1 MMFARQLTLLMD
13 TIEVS
18 VSELATYAQIDRTG
32 ISRMKN
38 GSRQPKQSGVSIRKL
53 LHGMISYC
61 DESGKTDTLQK
72 LIGAENSTAEE
83 DLAQALKQW
92 LYMGSTPEDT
102 EKEIPSRRQVS
113 AHLFGTRLNAVMDLA
128 DISNIRLSK
137 LVYAD
142 ASLIS
147 RYRRSVRRPKSGS
160 NMARRISRVLWERLE
175 RAGRIPELC
184 ELMKTSEADEQT
196 FYTWLYE
203 SKKQDQ
209 PDLITPEKML
219 YLLNAQVP
227 VSHNAGHEMP
237 SLPETEV
244 KDIYYGTA
252 GLRSAVLR
260 FLKYAAE
267 HQVPQIYLYSDEN
280 MSWLSGD
287 PQFFRLWG
295 ALMQRCMQNH
305 TKITIIHYMN
315 RNMNE
320 LNDAIAGWM
329 PLYLSGM
336 ISSYFCRKNERFPF
350 VNTIFLIPGA
360 ACIRASHVRGS
371 ETEGIY
377 HYHTDSRSLNQLE
390 KEYRS
395 LITQASPLFAILPGM
410 HVPEDNKQVIIRNT
424 LPLGTMSRETV
435 CSFHDAKLYSA
446 WEAVRYCFEKTLME
460 FIPVREPGRHILTEA
475 IEGVPQATY
484 TGEQYRHHLEDI
496 RKLAEEN
503 PGYEPVFLT
512 TQCPF
517 DNVRVYITETKVS
530 AVRIDP
536 SPITFETSH
545 PQLRQAFMDYAL
557 SFRNIANTI

>member
-1 MMFARQLTLLMD
+1 MFAHQLSLLLDTL
-13 TIEVS
+13 EVS
-18 VSELATYAQIDRTG
+18 LTNLAVYVQIDRTG
-32 ISRMKN
+32 ISRMKS
-38 GSRQPKQSGVSIRKL
+38 GSRVPKQNGASIRKL
-53 LHGMISYC
+53 LHGIISYC
-61 DESGKTDTLQK
+61 ADNGKTDTLRK
-72 LIGAENSTAEE
+72 LIGEKNAISEA
-83 DLAQALKQW
+83 DLAQVLKQW
-92 LYMGSTPEDT
+92 LYMDSTT
-102 EKEIPSRRQVS
+102 ENTAQQLSSRKHASV
-113 AHLFGTRLNAVMDLA
+113 HLFGTRLNAVMDLA
-128 DISNIRLSK
+128 DISNIRLSR
-137 LVYAD
+137 LVYVD

-147 RYRRSVRRPKSGS
+147 RYRNSQRRPKTGS

-175 RAGRIPELC
+175 KVGMIRELC
-184 ELMKTSEADEQT
+184 MMMKCPEADEQAL
-196 FYTWLYE
+196 YAWLFDYE
-203 SKKQDQ
+203 KQPE
-209 PDLITPEKML
+209 PDLMMPEKML
-219 YLLNAQVP
+219 TLLNTRVP
-227 VSHNAGHEMP
+227 LPQTVGQEILE
-237 SLPETEV
+237 LPETEV
-244 KDIYYGTA
+244 RDIYYGIA
-252 GLRSAVLR
+252 GMRSAVLR

-267 HQVPQIYLYSDEN
+267 HQVPQMFLYSDEN
-280 MSWLSGD
+280 MEWLSGD

-295 ALMQRCMQNH
+295 TLMQTCMQNH

-360 ACIRASHVRGS
+360 ACIRASRVRGS

-435 CSFHDAKLYSA
+435 CSFHDAELYSA

-557 SFRNIANTI
+557 SLRNIANTI

>member
-1 MMFARQLTLLMD
+1 MMFARQLTLLMN
-13 TIEVS
+13 TLNVS

-38 GSRQPKQSGVSIRKL
+38 GSRQPKQSGVSVRKL
-53 LHGMISYC
+53 LHGIIQYC
-61 DESGKTDTLQK
+61 AESGKTSALQK
-72 LIGAENSTAEE
+72 LIGAEDTTAQEE
-83 DLAQALKQW
+83 LARALKQW
-92 LYMGSTPEDT
+92 LYMGSTSEDT
-102 EKEIPSRRQVS
+102 EEQIPSRRQVS

-147 RYRRSVRRPKSGS
+147 RYRRSERRPKSGS

-184 ELMKTSEADEQT
+184 ELMKTSEADEQA
-196 FYTWLYE
+196 FYAWLFE
-203 SKKQDQ
+203 NEKQAQ
-209 PDLITPEKML
+209 PAMITPEKIL
-219 YLLNAQVP
+219 TLLNTRIPMTQAVRQELP
-227 VSHNAGHEMP
+227 A
-237 SLPETEV
+237 LPETEER
-244 KDIYYGTA
+244 DIYYGTA

-267 HQVPQIYLYSDEN
+267 HQVPQMYLYSDEN

-295 ALMQRCMQNH
+295 ALMQRCIQNH
-305 TKITIIHYMN
+305 TKIKIIHYVK

-320 LNDAIAGWM
+320 LNDAIAGWL

-336 ISSYFCRKNERFPF
+336 ISSYFCRKDERFPF
-350 VNTIFLIPGA
+350 VNTIFLIPGS
-360 ACIRASHVRGS
+360 ACIRASHVQGM
-371 ETEGIY
+371 EAEGIY
-377 HYHTDSRSLNQLE
+377 HYHTDSRALTQFE

-410 HVPEDNKQVIIRNT
+410 HVPEEKKQIILRNT

-435 CSFHDAKLYSA
+435 CSFHDEQLYAA
-446 WEAVRYCFEKTLME
+446 WKAVRYHPDEPLTE
-460 FIPVREPGRHILTEA
+460 YIPVREPDTQIFTEA
-475 IEGVPQATY
+475 VEGAPRAVY
-484 TGEQYRHHLEDI
+484 TPEQYKHHLEDI
-496 RKLAEEN
+496 RRLASED
-503 PGYEPVFLT
+503 PGYEPVFLS
-512 TQCPF
+512 QCPF
-517 DNVRVYITETKVS
+517 DNVRIYITETKVS
-530 AVRIDP
+530 VIRIDP

-545 PQLRQAFMDYAL
+545 PKIRQAFLDYAL
-557 SFRNIANTI
+557 RLQNS